1 MQFAYRCRGHDIVVY
16 PSATLRPIGRFLS
29 RSWLGLAYG
38 AILLTTYFIAA
49 SMTEGQWDNVS
60 LTIST
65 NMTNMEHH
73 PVMVL
78 VTSALVADGSIIMW
92 TTMTVVLLIVLQ
104 RWIGARWALLFVF
117 LGNAVPT
124 LITMASI
131 TYGLSA
137 GWYDQSIRTTD
148 DYGVSYVVAT
158 LLGMIFWRIP
168 NKAWRAVYL
177 AFGVAWLATMGLF
190 QIPENFT
197 ALGHVTG
204 YLVGLGLGA
213 FAAKYLARPAIEVAP
228 GTAEAESLRVRDY
241 QNA

>member
-1 MQFAYRCRGHDIVVY
+1 
-16 PSATLRPIGRFLS
+16 
-29 RSWLGLAYG
+29 
-38 AILLTTYFIAA
+38 
-49 SMTEGQWDNVS
+49 
-60 LTIST
+60 
-65 NMTNMEHH
+65 
-73 PVMVL
+73 
-78 VTSALVADGSIIMW
+78 
-92 TTMTVVLLIVLQ
+92 MTVVLLIVLQ

>member
-1 MQFAYRCRGHDIVVY
+1 MHPRVI
-16 PSATLRPIGRFLS
+16 LRPIGRFLS

-49 SMTEGQWDNVS
+49 SMTESQWDNVS

-65 NMTNMEHH
+65 NVSNMEHH

-104 RWIGARWALLFVF
+104 RWIGARWAMLFVF
-117 LGNAVPT
+117 LGNAIPT

-131 TYGLSA
+131 AYGLSA

-168 NKAWRAVYL
+168 SYKWRAVYL
-177 AFGVAWLATMGLF
+177 AFGVAWLTTMGLF

-197 ALGHVTG
+197 ALGHVAG
-204 YLVGLGLGA
+204 YVVGLGLGA
-213 FAAKYLARPAIEVAP
+213 IAARYLARPAIPVTGDA
-228 GTAEAESLRVRDY
+228 AEPDSLRMRDY